1 MATNVNKNFGIMWLY
16 IILAIL
22 GAASAIF
29 GLVTLFTEPGN
40 DPPQDRRT
48 HRRDARNMVGGK
60 ESDRKRQ
67 GIANHA
73 PPAGGA
79 LNVDEQ

>member
-1 MATNVNKNFGIMWLY
+1 MASKKTKTNLNKKFSTMWLY

-40 DPPQDRRT
+40 EIP
-48 HRRDARNMVGGK
+48 K
-60 ESDRKRQ
+60 
-67 GIANHA
+67 I
-73 PPAGGA
+73 GA
-79 LNVDEQ
+79 LIGGTLVTWWAVKKAIAKDKE

>member
-1 MATNVNKNFGIMWLY
+1 MATNVTKKFGIMWLY

-40 DPPQDRRT
+40 EPP
-48 HRRDARNMVGGK
+48 K
-60 ESDRKRQ
+60 
-67 GIANHA
+67 I
-73 PPAGGA
+73 GA
-79 LNVDEQ
+79 LIGGTLVTWWAVRKAIAKDKE

>member
-1 MATNVNKNFGIMWLY
+1 MATNVNKKFGIMRLY

-40 DPPQDRRT
+40 EIP
-48 HRRDARNMVGGK
+48 K
-60 ESDRKRQ
+60 
-67 GIANHA
+67 I
-73 PPAGGA
+73 GA
-79 LNVDEQ
+79 LIGGTLVTWWAVKKAIAKDKE

>member
-1 MATNVNKNFGIMWLY
+1 MASKKTKTNLNKKFSTMWLY

-40 DPPQDRRT
+40 EIP
-48 HRRDARNMVGGK
+48 K
-60 ESDRKRQ
+60 
-67 GIANHA
+67 I
-73 PPAGGA
+73 GA
-79 LNVDEQ
+79 LIGGTLVTWWAVKKAIAKDKDE